1 MDYTPSST
9 DWLDNGLAEKRI
21 ACDGVA
27 YTFIQFERWYPTSAA
42 SLWADAK
49 PEEGAIK
56 HASPSGA
63 PFAQLESPCSAA
75 QPAQVGQSWYG
86 AAARTKLE
94 EQWHPRVSDTD
105 ARGPPASEAT
115 EHASQNS
122 VPRRDDGDSA
132 AQPAPPQEASA
143 EQPAPSQEDA
153 FAGVANAYVPAG
165 VSQADIRARPFR
177 IGFGGKEAC
186 RKQRELRT
194 WCLDQLPVQYEYD
207 LTNGDWSW
215 QDVLRSHNEELL
227 KEVLEGSSITSFSF
241 RLLAHERDPNYIKK
255 DSGERH
261 VFELRRADGVAV
273 QMHYHKNGKMDP
285 PTVLRERRAP
295 VRPGCA
301 PAAQEASAAQP
312 APAQSSP
319 TYELQP
325 VATLADIKASPTNR
339 SVPMG
344 KNEVHTALLAIL
356 SHCFGEDAGAVN
368 ITDGK
373 ALEWRTWLKNFT
385 QNREVVGEGIKQ
397 VFALKP
403 QPFQRPCLALVRA
416 DDSCALVTVSNASV
430 NLYENCDKI
439 PCGDKNLLRS
449 VRSTTI
455 PWMQL
460 RDKSSCGAAE
470 RHATSCSSQC

>member
-1 MDYTPSST
+1 MDLATRTIRAPATRAS
-9 DWLDNGLAEKRI
+9 DWLNDPACATEQAEKRI
-21 ACDGVA
+21 ASDGRA
-27 YTFIQFERWYPTSAA
+27 YTRNEFELWYYTSAA
-42 SLWADAK
+42 AADIWADAK
-49 PEEGAIK
+49 PEDGAPE
-56 HASPSGA
+56 HASQSGA
-63 PFAQLESPCSAA
+63 PIAQLESPCSAA
-75 QPAQVGQSWYG
+75 QPAQDGQSWYS

-94 EQWHPRVSDTD
+94 EQWHPRASDSD

-115 EHASQNS
+115 EHASQSAAPMPRAGTSDGDARAPPASGATEHASQNS
-122 VPRRDDGDSA
+122 VPRPVPMRRDDGDSA
-132 AQPAPPQEASA
+132 AQPALPQEASA

-153 FAGVANAYVPAG
+153 CAGVATADVPAG

-227 KEVLEGSSITSFSF
+227 KGVLEGSSITSFSF
-241 RLLAHERDPNYIKK
+241 RLLAHERDPNYIKI

-273 QMHYHKNGKMDP
+273 RMHYHKNGSMDP
-285 PTVLRERRAP
+285 PTVLPERRAP

-325 VATLADIKASPTNR
+325 LQI
-339 SVPMG
+339 
-344 KNEVHTALLAIL
+344 
-356 SHCFGEDAGAVN
+356 
-368 ITDGK
+368 
-373 ALEWRTWLKNFT
+373 
-385 QNREVVGEGIKQ
+385 
-397 VFALKP
+397 
-403 QPFQRPCLALVRA
+403 
-416 DDSCALVTVSNASV
+416 
-430 NLYENCDKI
+430 
-439 PCGDKNLLRS
+439 
-449 VRSTTI
+449 
-455 PWMQL
+455 
-460 RDKSSCGAAE
+460 
-470 RHATSCSSQC
+470 

>member
-1 MDYTPSST
+1 M
-9 DWLDNGLAEKRI
+9 
-21 ACDGVA
+21 
-27 YTFIQFERWYPTSAA
+27 WYCTSAA
-42 SLWADAK
+42 AAADIWADAK
-49 PEEGAIK
+49 PEDGATE
-56 HASPSGA
+56 HASQSGA
-63 PFAQLESPCSAA
+63 PIVQLESPCSAA
-75 QPAQVGQSWYG
+75 QPAQDGQSWYS

-94 EQWHPRVSDTD
+94 EQWHPRASDSD

-122 VPRRDDGDSA
+122 VPRPVPMRRDDRDSA
-132 AQPAPPQEASA
+132 AQPALAQEASA
-143 EQPAPSQEDA
+143 EQPASSQEDA
-153 FAGVANAYVPAG
+153 CAGVANADVPAG
-165 VSQADIRARPFR
+165 VYQADIRARPFR

-273 QMHYHKNGKMDP
+273 RMHYHKNGKMDP

-312 APAQSSP
+312 APAQSYP

-325 VATLADIKASPTNR
+325 VATFADIKASPANR
-339 SVPMG
+339 SLPMG
-344 KNEVHTALLAIL
+344 RNEVNTALLAIL
-356 SHCFGEDAGAVN
+356 SSCFGEEAGAVN

-385 QNREVVGEGIKQ
+385 QNQEVVGGGIKQ
-397 VFALKP
+397 VFALKL

-416 DDSCALVTVSNASV
+416 DDSCALVTVNNASV
-430 NLYENCDKI
+430 KFYEKWDKI
-439 PCGDKNLLRS
+439 PWGAKNLLRS

-460 RDKSSCGAAE
+460 RGKSSCGAAE